1 MVYMFHYYS
10 LCLSLLSLFI
20 NSFLSFLPSLSP
32 ISNPSPVFFLSLSLS
47 YTLLSVPFTYNIS
60 SPSLTYCLSPWF
72 VMCQVFIVQVFY
84 LRCSLISHHIP
95 IQMFI
100 FLNFSRVTFSRVT
113 ITTFFLALLSFS
125 LSLPCENIC
134 LHSCMHF
141 CKIIYTDISTTCYK
155 KKRSTHVPFT

>member
-1 MVYMFHYYS
+1 MHFIASLLIVAFLGSYFCGLYVS
-10 LCLSLLSLFI
+10 LLFLCLSLLSLFI
-20 NSFLSFLPSLSP
+20 IFFLSFLPSLSP

-113 ITTFFLALLSFS
+113 ITTLFFWHFS
-125 LSLPCENIC
+125 LSLSLCPV
-134 LHSCMHF
+134 
-141 CKIIYTDISTTCYK
+141 KIFACILTCIFA
-155 KKRSTHVPFT
+155 R